1 MKKFPEVKE
10 KNKGK
15 FTRWVKKNMPGKSTC
30 DAAAAVMKNTK
41 KYDEDIVKMANYANN
56 FGCSTKGKSPA
67 KIAPLIAAAA
77 KVAIPLVKK
86 MVVKKAVDKAGE
98 VISNKQQA

>member
-30 DAAAAVMKNTK
+30 DAASAVMKNTK
-41 KYDEDIVKMANYANN
+41 KYDEDVVKMANYANN

-67 KIAPLIAAAA
+67 KIAPLVAA
-77 KVAIPLVKK
+77 VMPLVKK
-86 MVVKKAVDKAGE
+86 MVVKKVIDKVGE
-98 VISNKQQA
+98 KVSEKTNQQ